1 MNFIE
6 WLFSFFYT
14 FDTPLP
20 MEKMHGPISN
30 AIIEKRINIEDIKF
44 KKAFDKIQKY
54 NILEEADLEYIK
66 NCRNE
71 KMMEYIRNIEDKK
84 MNYTNEN

>member
-1 MNFIE
+1 MNFIR
-6 WLFSFFYT
+6 WIISFFYT
-14 FDTPLP
+14 YDTPLP
-20 MEKMHGPISN
+20 MEKMHGQKSN
-30 AIIEKRINIEDIKF
+30 DIIEERINVEDIKF